1 MGPEG
6 KPTECFA
13 TGWWQQV
20 LQMLSDL
27 AASHRRRISLCDTL
41 LLEDGEDD
49 AGETRRKTSKKP
61 RVDLARSARSKRVS
75 LDSCIGDRNATTLA
89 SLLRDG
95 SSIDSTRVTNGG
107 LGEIG
112 IVTLF
117 CNPTSAWFAQL
128 RELDLVGNLIDPP
141 AASTLARALRS
152 MDPPLVS
159 LNVAANRICVGA
171 TRRSGYEQETFHSRT
186 KRGGTAKSKLYLDYF
201 HAAWIPDLS
210 GLKALVEYVDTS
222 SQKVTGSLRIFDC
235 RSNAL
240 TVEAGEILST
250 LLPKSAGNAPYLD
263 KLCDIDLRALLRGNN
278 RQDEPPSTIAFGPDC
293 SGDSE
298 LLRLGDEVMARPR
311 SGRGYNPVYYP
322 GVITQ
327 RSNEYYR
334 VRFIGSYPSELL
346 PHRVVRFRARPYSPV
361 AFPRLEAGGC
371 LLLARVLS
379 LVCDNVVRRSITDVR
394 LTHQA
399 LALDFSVWNPPE
411 VSDDISR
418 GGSGH
423 IAEEIDEGNC
433 EELELSTCQDGVA
446 LSFSSQEDPLAIT
459 ETGINPAGLLELL
472 DVLRGF
478 PNVQLFDVRD
488 TIDLGAALGVTL
500 AERAVECKWS
510 TLGVGCYLLQV
521 DTVKKQRRVCI
532 NRTMLKDVGMAAVVA
547 MCELAEDIVASTK
560 AVSSRA
566 LKLVIDAA
574 ARRTHLHTFN
584 GIDLWELSNSQVQK
598 LDLSK
603 ASMSRASVMLAL
615 SFIRLGS
622 LPQLRVLDLSNADL
636 MPSCHPHP
644 RTPELFGVGHLCN
657 ACATH
662 HSLTVDLNLA
672 CQICDND
679 ACGAAWRSGD
689 VVEELSRALCAVPLL
704 EYLGLRKTCFT
715 TMDGPVASRPFKSLG
730 RALSRLN
737 RLRYIDLSG
746 HAWSGPKLTRWCAES
761 VSASQADGRHAF
773 DNRDDEDDDNLEEQ
787 KYWRRHR
794 SIHPTPYSDEEEDE
808 GEDSRDDER
817 AYSRICLPL
826 ALGWPALVRG
836 LVQCPALDIVR
847 VSSQVEIDVAKIAMG
862 QLDNGVLRASHCA
875 ERPSVP
881 LLLRHAS
888 SIRSSAVTRAHFDL
902 ASLVLFVDLVRM
914 SPRVTSKPRRLSFDF
929 TCITPKGERRAQ
941 MALSGLIDNL
951 DELNI
956 EDRFLYLALD
966 KLRSG
971 EQKRM
976 TILEDVKGVGLLVAA
991 AIDQATALECID
1003 ACGVDFGDATEEVVE
1018 AVRTPFCENL
1028 IMGSPCLLSGGTLQD
1043 TAVAKWCRL

>member
-1 MGPEG
+1 
-6 KPTECFA
+6 
-13 TGWWQQV
+13 
-20 LQMLSDL
+20 MLSDL
-27 AASHRRRISLCDTL
+27 ASSQRRRISLCDTL
-41 LLEDGEDD
+41 LLDDREDD
-49 AGETRRKTSKKP
+49 AAETRRKTSKKP
-61 RVDLARSARSKRVS
+61 RVVSLVKSPRSKRIS

-95 SSIDSTRVTNGG
+95 SSIDAARVTNGG

-112 IVTLF
+112 IFTLF
-117 CNPTSAWFAQL
+117 CNQTSAWFAHL
-128 RELDLVGNLIDPP
+128 RELDLVGNLIDPS
-141 AASTLARALRS
+141 AASTLATALRS
-152 MDPPLVS
+152 NDPPLVS

-171 TRRSGYEQETFHSRT
+171 TRRRGYEEETFHSRT

-210 GLKALVEYVDTS
+210 GLKALVEYVDAS
-222 SQKVTGSLRIFDC
+222 SRKVTGSLRIFDC

-240 TVEAGEILST
+240 TVEAGEILAT
-250 LLPKSAGNAPYLD
+250 LLPTAVGTVPSLD
-263 KLCDIDLRALLRGNN
+263 KLCDIDLRMLLGGHN
-278 RQDEPPSTIAFGPDC
+278 RQDEPVCTVAFGPDW

-298 LLRLGDEVMARPR
+298 TLRRGDEVMARPR
-311 SGRGYNPVYYP
+311 AGRGYDPVYYP
-322 GVITQ
+322 GIIMQ
-327 RSNEYYR
+327 RNNEYYR
-334 VRFIGSYPSELL
+334 VQFIGSHSSELL
-346 PHRVVRFRARPYSPV
+346 PHRVVRKRATPYSPV

-371 LLLARVLS
+371 LLLARALS
-379 LVCDNVVRRSITDVR
+379 LVRNDVIRHSITDIR

-411 VSDDISR
+411 GSDDISR
-418 GGSGH
+418 GGSGN
-423 IAEEIDEGNC
+423 IAEEKDDGNY
-433 EELELSTCQDGVA
+433 EEWELSTKSQDEVDI
-446 LSFSSQEDPLAIT
+446 SINSQDDPLAIT
-459 ETGINPAGLLELL
+459 ETGINPVGLLELL

-478 PNVQLFDVRD
+478 PNVQFVDVRD

-547 MCELAEDIVASTK
+547 ISELAENIVASTK

-566 LKLVIDAA
+566 LKLIIDAS

-598 LDLSK
+598 LDLSNS
-603 ASMSRASVMLAL
+603 SMSRASVMLAL

-662 HSLTVDLNLA
+662 HSLTVDINLA

-704 EYLGLRKTCFT
+704 EYLGLRNTCFT
-715 TMDGPVASRPFKSLG
+715 TMDGPVASRPFRTFG
-730 RALSRLN
+730 RALSGLS

-761 VSASQADGRHAF
+761 ISAHQAGGGHSF
-773 DNRDDEDDDNLEEQ
+773 DNRDEEDDDNLEEQ

-794 SIHPTPYSDEEEDE
+794 SFHPAHYSDGEEDE

-836 LVQCPALDIVR
+836 LVHCPALEIVR
-847 VSSQVEIDVAKIAMG
+847 VSSQVEIDVTKIAVDESQNRVMC
-862 QLDNGVLRASHCA
+862 ASHCA
-875 ERPSVP
+875 ERPSGA

-888 SIRSSAVTRAHFDL
+888 STRVNAVTRAHFDL
-902 ASLVLFVDLVRM
+902 ASLVLFVDLVRK

-929 TCITPKGERRAQ
+929 TCITPMGERRAQ
-941 MALSGLIDNL
+941 MALGALIENL

-956 EDRFLYLALD
+956 EDRCLYLELD

-971 EQKRM
+971 QQKRL
-976 TILEDVKGVGLLVAA
+976 TIREDVKGVGLLVAA
-991 AIDQATALECID
+991 AIDQATALEWID

-1018 AVRTPFCENL
+1018 AVRAMYCE
-1028 IMGSPCLLSGGTLQD
+1028 GSIIDSTSSGFRSN
-1043 TAVAKWCRL
+1043 AARHCSA